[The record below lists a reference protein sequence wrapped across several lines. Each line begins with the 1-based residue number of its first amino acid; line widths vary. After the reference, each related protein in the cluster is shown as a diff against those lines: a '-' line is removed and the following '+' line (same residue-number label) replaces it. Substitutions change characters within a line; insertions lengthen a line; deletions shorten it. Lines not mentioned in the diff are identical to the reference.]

1 MNNVYFISQVQH
13 NGKTDTWTKGLVV
26 KAAPDADN
34 EAAALQTY
42 HSYLGAYGYGNN
54 ADIDYVYCRL
64 VAADHTREP
73 LEESWQSPNYGKT
86 QQEEPEE
93 EEENNEGA

>member
-1 MNNVYFISQVQH
+1 MENVYFISQVQH
-13 NGKTDTWTKGLVV
+13 NRNTGVWTKGLVV
-26 KAAPDADN
+26 KADADKDN

-64 VAADHTREP
+64 VAADHRREP
-73 LEESWQSPNYGKT
+73 MEESWEAPDYGVPT
-86 QQEEPEE
+86 Q
-93 EEENNEGA
+93 EENNEGA

>member
-1 MNNVYFISQVQH
+1 MNNVYFVSQVQH
-13 NGKTDTWTKGLVV
+13 NRTTGVWTKGLVV
-26 KAAPDADN
+26 KADPGVDN
-34 EAAALQTY
+34 EAAALQVY

-64 VAADHTREP
+64 VAADHVREP
-73 LEESWQSPNYGKT
+73 LEESWEAPDFGVVS
-86 QQEEPEE
+86 E